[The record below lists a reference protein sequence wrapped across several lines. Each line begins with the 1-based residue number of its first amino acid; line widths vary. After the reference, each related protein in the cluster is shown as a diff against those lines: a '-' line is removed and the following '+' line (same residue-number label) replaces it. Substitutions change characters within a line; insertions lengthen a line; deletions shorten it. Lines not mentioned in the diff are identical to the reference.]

1 MTNEQP
7 YYETREE
14 ENQYVDMYMNAT
26 DTSAGQSFH
35 AGGIYSIPKW
45 KADQLKGN
53 GSAMPLDIAPL
64 KDTTQKIDTITAT
77 LKAETEKIKADDHL
91 SDLGKKEKIKLLIQ
105 QAEVM
110 AESVQNQYAN
120 EIEVLKQYETKKAA
134 QSVGTS
140 KMDPHEARTQAGLL
154 KASVAV
160 APTLEK
166 AIEAVKTKLPH
177 LDSAVSR
184 ELLAQ
189 YADIKRDLTSMSKGD
204 SAHTKAKDW
213 LLISGLY
220 NDLLAASTSPEQAKA
235 NEKVKLLEAIQQQRG
250 DVRTMFKQVTRGLTR
265 YVDGYN
271 NGIR

>member
-154 KASVAV
+154 KAEVAV

-166 AIEAVKTKLPH
+166 AVNAVKSKIPH
-177 LDSAVSR
+177 LDSAVTR